1 MKVTRKEETILKY
14 INIIKDRKMLEEK
27 LKMNS
32 IHLNTAL
39 VNMARKGI
47 ITKGKAVSIIGID
60 NPCIRLID
68 IPLKTQLTKTI
79 TTRNENIKSTY

>member
-1 MKVTRKEETILKY
+1 MKISRKEETILKY
-14 INIIKDRKMLEEK
+14 INIIKDRKTLEEK

-32 IHLNTAL
+32 VHLNTSL

-68 IPLKTQLTKTI
+68 IPLKTQLAKSI
-79 TTRNENIKSTY
+79 ISHNEKIKSTY